1 MHRYQNSERKKLTDS
16 IRITS
21 FVEYQWSKTNVKASF
36 QHSAH
41 VSPSTELLYVVLNSF
56 QD

>member
-21 FVEYQWSKTNVKASF
+21 FVEYQWSQTNVKASF

-41 VSPSTELLYVVLNSF
+41 MSHHQLNCT
-56 QD
+56 

>member
-41 VSPSTELLYVVLNSF
+41 VSPSTELHLKYCIAR
-56 QD
+56 